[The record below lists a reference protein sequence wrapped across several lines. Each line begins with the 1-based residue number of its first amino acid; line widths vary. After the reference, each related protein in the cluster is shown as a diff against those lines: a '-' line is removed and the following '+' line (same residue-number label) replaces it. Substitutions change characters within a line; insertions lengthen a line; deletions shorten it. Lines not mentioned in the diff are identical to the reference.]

1 MSTIQSFIMTSCVLS
16 IIFSIFASIID
27 LSKFEKE
34 FKFLLV
40 GIFSIMLM
48 KSILQLDFS
57 FFKDISLTDNPYYN
71 ENTSKDYTISTTKTT
86 LENSIK
92 DLLTNHGISYENIS
106 VDINITENN
115 CISINRVYLLV
126 DDFSN
131 ASRLIIDNFGN
142 IEVINLT
149 T

>member
-1 MSTIQSFIMTSCVLS
+1 MSTIQSFIMISCVLS
-16 IIFSIFASIID
+16 IIFSISASIID

-40 GIFSIMLM
+40 GIFSIMLI

-131 ASRLIIDNFGN
+131 ASQLIIDNFGN
-142 IEVINLT
+142 IEIINLT